1 MANQSLKIVGNVGG
15 KPIFKDGE
23 FHLVEF
29 NVLAEE
35 FRQNHQSQQYEALA
49 GSQNWY
55 QVTVWGKSQ
64 ALLADMKGLTAG
76 MRVQIEGDFSAVPW
90 IKEGANGEKTAEA
103 GLRISTRPA
112 GVSLKLNRVENI
124 VMKAKQ
130 EQNSSAQAQ
139 NQG

>member
-1 MANQSLKIVGNVGG
+1 MANQSMTIVGNVGG
-15 KPIFKDGE
+15 TPTFKSKD
-23 FHLVEF
+23 FDLVEF

-35 FRQNHQSQQYEALA
+35 FRQNPQTQQYEALV

-64 ALLADMKGLTAG
+64 ELLADLKNLKSG

-90 IKEGANGEKTAEA
+90 IKDGDNGEKIAMA

-112 GVSLKLNRVENI
+112 GVSVKLNRVENI
-124 VMKAKQ
+124 VLKAKQ
-130 EQNSSAQAQ
+130 EQNSSAQAP